1 MKRLALVLGVAVVAA
16 SLAAST
22 AAPGSAA
29 TIIRE
34 TITAP
39 FFETD
44 VPHDCRP
51 GVTGTVQ
58 ATEVFS
64 YQSVET
70 KSGFHMVGKIAD
82 SGRIDWSDGTYT
94 IIDSVDRFA
103 LNAVGKGTE
112 VFTLTHKDSGD
123 FYSADGTFQFRATFH
138 LVEHVTVTDGNVTR
152 VEFQRGH
159 IHFVGDC

>member
-1 MKRLALVLGVAVVAA
+1 MRRIAFVLVVAAAAA

-34 TITAP
+34 TITSP
-39 FFETD
+39 FSEAD

-70 KSGFHMVGKIAD
+70 KTGFHIHGKFVD

-94 IIDSVDRFA
+94 IIASVDRFA
-103 LNAVGKGTE
+103 MNAAGKGTE
-112 VFTLTHKDSGD
+112 IFTLTHEDSGD
-123 FYSADGTFQFRATFH
+123 FYSADGTFEFRATFH

-152 VEFQRGH
+152 VEFQKGH
-159 IHFVGDC
+159 IHFSGDC